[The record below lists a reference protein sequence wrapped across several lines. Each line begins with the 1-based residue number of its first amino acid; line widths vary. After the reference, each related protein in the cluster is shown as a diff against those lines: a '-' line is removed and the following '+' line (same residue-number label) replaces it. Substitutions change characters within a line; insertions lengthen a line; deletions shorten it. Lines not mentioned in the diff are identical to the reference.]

1 MLKPLSFIKKC
12 MYEDES
18 VLVIKREL
26 FDEIGTFQGIST
38 EINKYLPVFLNPINN
53 FFIHRELAEDD
64 PTHKQI
70 IPYAIFKHGDKFLKY
85 LRGKKSGEQRLA
97 SKSSIGIGGHINQDD
112 FNSSSLEK
120 DTYLTGIE
128 REINEELI
136 INCDYNNLPI
146 ALINDDSND
155 VGQVHLGVV
164 HLFDLESDQVEA
176 GEANIE
182 NLEFLSSDDLLR
194 EKDNLESWSQI
205 CVDHLDEIIKLNESK
220 N

>member
-1 MLKPLSFIKKC
+1 

-38 EINKYLPVFLNPINN
+38 EIDKYLPLFLNPSNN

-70 IPYAIFKHGDKFLKY
+70 IPYAIFKHGDKFLRY

-182 NLEFLSSDDLLR
+182 NLEFLSIDDLLR

>member
-1 MLKPLSFIKKC
+1 

-38 EINKYLPVFLNPINN
+38 EIEKYLPVFLNPSNN

-70 IPYAIFKHGDKFLKY
+70 IPYAIFKHGDKFLRY

-182 NLEFLSSDDLLR
+182 NLQFLSIEDLLR

>member
-1 MLKPLSFIKKC
+1 

-26 FDEIGTFQGIST
+26 FDEIGKFQGIST
-38 EINKYLPVFLNPINN
+38 EIDKYLPVFLNPSNN

-70 IPYAIFKHGDKFLKY
+70 IPYAIFKHGDKFLRY

-205 CVDHLDEIIKLNESK
+205 CVDHLDEIIKLNES
-220 N
+220 NN

>member
-1 MLKPLSFIKKC
+1 

-38 EINKYLPVFLNPINN
+38 EIDKYLPAFLNPSNN

-70 IPYAIFKHGDKFLKY
+70 IPYAIFKHGDKFLRY

-112 FNSSSLEK
+112 FDSSSLEK

-155 VGQVHLGVV
+155 VGKVHIGVV
-164 HLFDLESDQVEA
+164 HLFDLENDQVVA

-182 NLEFLSSDDLLR
+182 NLEFLTSEELLR
-194 EKDNLESWSQI
+194 DKDNLESWSQI

>member
-1 MLKPLSFIKKC
+1 

-38 EINKYLPVFLNPINN
+38 EIDKYLPAFLNPSNN
-53 FFIHRELAEDD
+53 FFFHRELAEDD

-182 NLEFLSSDDLLR
+182 NLEFLSSEDLLR

-205 CVDHLDEIIKLNESK
+205 CVDHLDEIIKLNQSK

>member
-1 MLKPLSFIKKC
+1 

-38 EINKYLPVFLNPINN
+38 EIDKYLPVFLNPSNN

-182 NLEFLSSDDLLR
+182 NLEFLSSEDLLK

-205 CVDHLDEIIKLNESK
+205 CVDHLDEIIKLNESRI

>member
-1 MLKPLSFIKKC
+1 

-38 EINKYLPVFLNPINN
+38 EIDKYLPAFLNPSNN
-53 FFIHRELAEDD
+53 IFILRELAEDD
-64 PTHKQI
+64 PIHKQI

-164 HLFDLESDQVEA
+164 HLFDLESNRVEA

-182 NLEFLSSDDLLR
+182 NLEFLSSEDLLR

>member
-1 MLKPLSFIKKC
+1 

-26 FDEIGTFQGIST
+26 FDEIGSFQGIST
-38 EINKYLPVFLNPINN
+38 EIDKYLPAFLNPSNN

>member
-1 MLKPLSFIKKC
+1 

-38 EINKYLPVFLNPINN
+38 EIDKYLPAFLNPINN

-205 CVDHLDEIIKLNESK
+205 CVDHLDEIIKLNKSK

>member
-1 MLKPLSFIKKC
+1 

-26 FDEIGTFQGIST
+26 FDEIGAFQGIST
-38 EINKYLPVFLNPINN
+38 EIDKYLPVFLNPSNN

-70 IPYAIFKHGDKFLKY
+70 IPYAIFKHGDKFLRY

-97 SKSSIGIGGHINQDD
+97 CKSSIGIGGHINQDD

>member
-1 MLKPLSFIKKC
+1 

-38 EINKYLPVFLNPINN
+38 EIDKYLPVFLNPSNN

-70 IPYAIFKHGDKFLKY
+70 IPYAIFKHGDKFLRY

-97 SKSSIGIGGHINQDD
+97 SKSSIGIGGHINQAD

-205 CVDHLDEIIKLNESK
+205 CVDHLDEIIKLNESRI

>member
-1 MLKPLSFIKKC
+1 

-38 EINKYLPVFLNPINN
+38 EIDKYLPAFLNPINN

-182 NLEFLSSDDLLR
+182 NLQFLSIEDLLR
-194 EKDNLESWSQI
+194 EKDKLESWSQI

>member
-1 MLKPLSFIKKC
+1 

-38 EINKYLPVFLNPINN
+38 EIDKYLPAFLNPSNN

-70 IPYAIFKHGDKFLKY
+70 IPYAIFKHCDKFLRY

-205 CVDHLDEIIKLNESK
+205 CVDHLDEIIKLNESR

>member
-1 MLKPLSFIKKC
+1 

-38 EINKYLPVFLNPINN
+38 EIDKYLPVFLNPSNN

-70 IPYAIFKHGDKFLKY
+70 IPYAIFKHGDKFLRY

-205 CVDHLDEIIKLNESK
+205 CVDQLDEIIKLNESR

>member
-1 MLKPLSFIKKC
+1 

-38 EINKYLPVFLNPINN
+38 EIDKYLPAFLNPSNN

-182 NLEFLSSDDLLR
+182 NLEFLTSEELLR
-194 EKDNLESWSQI
+194 DKDNLESWSQI

>member
-1 MLKPLSFIKKC
+1 

-38 EINKYLPVFLNPINN
+38 EIEKYLPVFLNPSNN

-70 IPYAIFKHGDKFLKY
+70 IPYAIFKHGDKFLRY

-164 HLFDLESDQVEA
+164 HLFDLESDQVES

>member
-1 MLKPLSFIKKC
+1 

-38 EINKYLPVFLNPINN
+38 EIDKYLPVFLNPSNN

-70 IPYAIFKHGDKFLKY
+70 IPYAIFKHGDKFLRY

-182 NLEFLSSDDLLR
+182 NLEFLSIDDLLR

>member
-1 MLKPLSFIKKC
+1 

-38 EINKYLPVFLNPINN
+38 EIDKYLPAFLNPSNN

-164 HLFDLESDQVEA
+164 HLFDLDSDQVEA

-182 NLEFLSSDDLLR
+182 NLEFLSSEDLLR

-205 CVDHLDEIIKLNESK
+205 CVDHLDEIIKLNQSK

>member
-1 MLKPLSFIKKC
+1 

-38 EINKYLPVFLNPINN
+38 EIDKYLPALLNPSNN

>member
-1 MLKPLSFIKKC
+1 

-38 EINKYLPVFLNPINN
+38 EIDKYLPVFLNPVNN

>member
-1 MLKPLSFIKKC
+1 

-18 VLVIKREL
+18 LLVIKREL

-38 EINKYLPVFLNPINN
+38 EIDKYLPVFLNSSNN

-64 PTHKQI
+64 PSHKQI
-70 IPYAIFKHGDKFLKY
+70 IPYAIFKHGDKFLRY

-205 CVDHLDEIIKLNESK
+205 CVDHLDKIIKLNQSK

>member
-1 MLKPLSFIKKC
+1 

-38 EINKYLPVFLNPINN
+38 EIDKYLPAFLNPINN

-70 IPYAIFKHGDKFLKY
+70 IPYAIFKHGDKFLRY

>member
-1 MLKPLSFIKKC
+1 

-38 EINKYLPVFLNPINN
+38 EIDKYLPAFLNPINN
-53 FFIHRELAEDD
+53 FFMHRELAEDD

-70 IPYAIFKHGDKFLKY
+70 IPYAIFRHGDKFLRY

-205 CVDHLDEIIKLNESK
+205 CVDHLDEIIKLNEFK

>member
-1 MLKPLSFIKKC
+1 

-26 FDEIGTFQGIST
+26 FDEIGAFQGIST
-38 EINKYLPVFLNPINN
+38 EIDKYLPVFLNPSNN

-182 NLEFLSSDDLLR
+182 NLEFLSIDDLLR

>member
-1 MLKPLSFIKKC
+1 

-26 FDEIGTFQGIST
+26 FDEIGAFQGIST
-38 EINKYLPVFLNPINN
+38 EIDKYLPVFLNPSNN

-70 IPYAIFKHGDKFLKY
+70 IPYAIFKHDDKFLRY

-205 CVDHLDEIIKLNESK
+205 CVDHLDEIIKLNESR

>member
-1 MLKPLSFIKKC
+1 

-38 EINKYLPVFLNPINN
+38 EIDKYLPAFLNPINN

-220 N
+220 I

>member
-1 MLKPLSFIKKC
+1 

-38 EINKYLPVFLNPINN
+38 EIDKYLQAFLNPSNN

-70 IPYAIFKHGDKFLKY
+70 IPYAIFKHGDKFLRY

>member
-1 MLKPLSFIKKC
+1 

-38 EINKYLPVFLNPINN
+38 EIDKYLPAFLNPINN

-182 NLEFLSSDDLLR
+182 NLEFLSSDDLLK

>member
-1 MLKPLSFIKKC
+1 

-38 EINKYLPVFLNPINN
+38 EIDKYLPAFLNPSNN

-112 FNSSSLEK
+112 FN
-120 DTYLTGIE
+120 
-128 REINEELI
+128 
-136 INCDYNNLPI
+136 
-146 ALINDDSND
+146 
-155 VGQVHLGVV
+155 
-164 HLFDLESDQVEA
+164 
-176 GEANIE
+176 
-182 NLEFLSSDDLLR
+182 
-194 EKDNLESWSQI
+194 
-205 CVDHLDEIIKLNESK
+205 
-220 N
+220 

>member
-1 MLKPLSFIKKC
+1 

-38 EINKYLPVFLNPINN
+38 EIDKYLPAFLNPTNN

-136 INCDYNNLPI
+136 LNCDYNNLPI

-182 NLEFLSSDDLLR
+182 NLEFLSSEDLLR

-205 CVDHLDEIIKLNESK
+205 CVDHLDKIIKLNQSK

>member
-1 MLKPLSFIKKC
+1 

-38 EINKYLPVFLNPINN
+38 EIDKYLPVFLNPSNN

-182 NLEFLSSDDLLR
+182 NLEFLSSEDLLK

-205 CVDHLDEIIKLNESK
+205 CVDHLDEIIKLNESR

>member
-1 MLKPLSFIKKC
+1 

-38 EINKYLPVFLNPINN
+38 QIDKYLPAFLNPINN

-194 EKDNLESWSQI
+194 EKYNLESWSQI

>member
-1 MLKPLSFIKKC
+1 

-38 EINKYLPVFLNPINN
+38 EIDKYLPVFLNPSNN

-70 IPYAIFKHGDKFLKY
+70 IPYAIFKHGDKFLRY

>member
-1 MLKPLSFIKKC
+1 

-38 EINKYLPVFLNPINN
+38 EIDKYLPAFLNPSNN

-70 IPYAIFKHGDKFLKY
+70 IPYAIFKHGDKFLRY

-182 NLEFLSSDDLLR
+182 NLEFLSSDDLLK

>member
-1 MLKPLSFIKKC
+1 

-38 EINKYLPVFLNPINN
+38 EIDKYLPVFLNPSNN

-70 IPYAIFKHGDKFLKY
+70 IPYAIFKHGDKFLRY

-155 VGQVHLGVV
+155 VGQVHLGVD

-205 CVDHLDEIIKLNESK
+205 CVDHLDEIIKLNESR